1 MLFVDAESFF
11 LGKLAPKNN
20 DFLGSQKNRV
30 VFFLQHRFFLAKR
43 KKTFVRLKVIFVKR
57 CWKELPPKK
66 RTEKFWFSISFQS
79 KHHPKVNWCRLS

>member
-30 VFFLQHRFFLAKR
+30 VFFCSTDFFWPNGR
-43 KKTFVRLKVIFVKR
+43 KHLFG
-57 CWKELPPKK
+57 
-66 RTEKFWFSISFQS
+66 
-79 KHHPKVNWCRLS
+79 